1 MTMKG
6 INFKCIK
13 PTSNS
18 YQRRHNLVASPIGFL
33 CGAPWKLKPLDAPE
47 AAHPDPLL
55 CFWWGASFTFIPV
68 KLLLEPGYECVLKIL
83 NM

>member
-1 MTMKG
+1 MKG

-33 CGAPWKLKPLDAPE
+33 CGAPWKLAPYDMTEFLWALNAGCSRSE
-47 AAHPDPLL
+47 AMATS
-55 CFWWGASFTFIPV
+55 AAT
-68 KLLLEPGYECVLKIL
+68 YEFSLGQ
-83 NM
+83 MM